1 MNPQAYQNAYDT
13 AVDELTRISE
23 TFEQLRARK
32 TLIENAV
39 HALQPFFAAS
49 EEAAPEE
56 AEPQVAAA
64 AETESEAVLAE
75 DAAAEPE
82 PSEAF
87 TFENVPSPLPSIS
100 ETQGDPF
107 QRRAKSNYRFKGFA
121 VQRSF

>member
-39 HALQPFFAAS
+39 HALLPFFAAS

-82 PSEAF
+82 PSEASRLK
-87 TFENVPSPLPSIS
+87 NVPQPPA
-100 ETQGDPF
+100 EHF
-107 QRRAKSNYRFKGFA
+107 
-121 VQRSF
+121 